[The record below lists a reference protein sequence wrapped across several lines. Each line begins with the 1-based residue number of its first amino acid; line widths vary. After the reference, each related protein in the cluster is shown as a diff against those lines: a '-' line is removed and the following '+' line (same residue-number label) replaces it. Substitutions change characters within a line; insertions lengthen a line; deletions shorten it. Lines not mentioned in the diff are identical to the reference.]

1 MDRGVATNDMKANP
15 CTICAQAFAFCT
27 INGDFYEKLMFSKP

>member
-15 CTICAQAFAFCT
+15 YTICVQTSAFCT
-27 INGDFYEKLMFSKP
+27 MNGDFYEKSMFSNP